1 MNPREDPEPAS
12 GYVDG
17 MTADARP
24 PAASS
29 SADVAAG
36 AMRGRVAEVGARR
49 VAVIG
54 GSVIGLACAWS
65 LARSG
70 LAAEVVI
77 HEPDDSG
84 PDGVPTGGASWV
96 AGGMLAPFSEAW
108 PGEESVFALGVTS
121 LRLWPEFLE
130 ALEPHRPPGPPIR
143 TAAHTHMLA
152 VDDADARDLDMAMNW
167 ALRQPDPTVDPTAG
181 RAAPAS
187 AAGHADPALNPA
199 TSGITEAD
207 LRRVTRRELREAEP
221 SLARVARAAYRMD
234 SEGSVDNRIL
244 LAALA
249 RACRA
254 EGVTWVRETVA
265 SLDDV
270 DADRLVLAAGSGSAE
285 LAGLPV
291 RPVKG
296 EVLRLRARPGCE
308 DPPVGVVRA
317 FVRGRPLYL
326 VPRDGG
332 LVVGATQYEHGDDR
346 QVTVAGVRDLLADAE
361 TIFPGIGEYEL
372 AETIAGLRPMS
383 PDNLPILG
391 ADPTDTRVI
400 HATGHGRNGIALT
413 PVTVATVRAELHG
426 LQVPAAARAARPGR
440 LVRE

>member
-1 MNPREDPEPAS
+1 
-12 GYVDG
+12 
-17 MTADARP
+17 MTADARKP
-24 PAASS
+24 AESAAASTSAESSGAARTPAESAADFLSRGAAPAA
-29 SADVAAG
+29 
-36 AMRGRVAEVGARR
+36 RVGARR

-54 GSVIGLACAWS
+54 GSVIGLACAWTI
-65 LARSG
+65 ARSG
-70 LAAEVVI
+70 WASEVVI

-84 PDGVPTGGASWV
+84 PDGVPTSAAGWV

-108 PGEESVFALGVTS
+108 PGEESVFALGVAS
-121 LRLWPEFLE
+121 LRLWPDFLD
-130 ALEPHRPPGPPIR
+130 ALTPHTPPGPPIR
-143 TAAHTHMLA
+143 SATHTHMLA
-152 VDDADARDLDMAMNW
+152 VDDADARDLDMAMSW
-167 ALRQPDPTVDPTAG
+167 AEGNDVVVVG
-181 RAAPAS
+181 
-187 AAGHADPALNPA
+187 GV
-199 TSGITEAD
+199 TSAD

-234 SEGSVDNRIL
+234 SEGAVDNRVL
-244 LAALA
+244 LAALTA
-249 RACRA
+249 ACRA
-254 EGVTWVRETVA
+254 EGVRWVREEVA
-265 SLDDV
+265 SLDDDDV
-270 DADRLVLAAGSGSAE
+270 DADRIVLAAGNGSAA
-285 LAGLPV
+285 LAGLPI

-308 DPPVGVVRA
+308 DPPRGVVRA

-372 AETIAGLRPMS
+372 AEMIAGLRPMT

-391 ADPTDTRVI
+391 ADPDDPRII

-413 PVTVATVRAELHG
+413 PITAATVVAELQG
-426 LQVPAAARAARPGR
+426 VPVPEAARVAGVGR
-440 LVRE
+440 FRRG

>member
-1 MNPREDPEPAS
+1 MDPRDRPEGVP

-17 MTADARP
+17 VTADSQGSTGGRQSDADLRPSRARNPAP
-24 PAASS
+24 PA
-29 SADVAAG
+29 
-36 AMRGRVAEVGARR
+36 RVGNPAPPARGARR

-54 GSVIGLACAWS
+54 GSVIGLACAWMI
-65 LARSG
+65 ARSDP
-70 LAAEVVI
+70 AAEVVI

-84 PDGVPTGGASWV
+84 PDGVPTSGAGWV

-108 PGEESVFALGVTS
+108 PGEEDVFALGVAS
-121 LRLWPEFLE
+121 LRLWPGFLD
-130 ALEPHRPPGPPIR
+130 ALAPHTPPGPPIR
-143 TAAHTHMLA
+143 SATHTHMLA
-152 VDDADARDLDMAMNW
+152 VDDADARDLDMAMSW
-167 ALRQPDPTVDPTAG
+167 AQGNDAVVVGGVNST
-181 RAAPAS
+181 
-187 AAGHADPALNPA
+187 
-199 TSGITEAD
+199 D

-234 SEGSVDNRIL
+234 SEGAVDNRVL

-249 RACRA
+249 AACRA
-254 EGVTWVRETVA
+254 EGVTWVREAVA
-265 SLDDV
+265 SLDDDDV
-270 DADRLVLAAGSGSAE
+270 DADRIVLAAGSGSAA
-285 LAGLPV
+285 LAGLPI

-308 DPPVGVVRA
+308 DAPRGVVRA

-361 TIFPGIGEYEL
+361 TVFPGIGEYEL
-372 AETIAGLRPMS
+372 AEMIAGLRPMT
-383 PDNLPILG
+383 PDNLPVLG
-391 ADPTDTRVI
+391 ADPENPRVI

-413 PVTVATVRAELHG
+413 PITAATVRAELAG
-426 LQVPAAARAARPGR
+426 VPVPQVARAAGVAR
-440 LVRE
+440 LR

>member
-1 MNPREDPEPAS
+1 
-12 GYVDG
+12 
-17 MTADARP
+17 MTADVRP

-29 SADVAAG
+29 SVSDAG
-36 AMRGRVAEVGARR
+36 VGARR
-49 VAVIG
+49 VAVVG

-70 LAAEVVI
+70 VAAEVVI

-108 PGEESVFALGVTS
+108 PGEETVFALGVSS
-121 LRLWPEFLE
+121 LRMWPAFLE
-130 ALEPHRPPGPPIR
+130 ALEAHRPPGPPIR
-143 TAAHTHMLA
+143 TAAYTHLLA
-152 VDDADARDLDMAMNW
+152 VDDADARDLDMAMSW
-167 ALRQPDPTVDPTAG
+167 AARQPE
-181 RAAPAS
+181 
-187 AAGHADPALNPA
+187 PA
-199 TSGITEAD
+199 TGSASSAITEAD
-207 LRRVTRRELREAEP
+207 LRRVTRRQLREAEP

-244 LAALA
+244 LAALT

-254 EGVTWVRETVA
+254 EGVTWVRRAVTD
-265 SLDDV
+265 LDDV
-270 DADRLVLAAGSGSAE
+270 DADRVVLSAGSGSAE
-285 LAGLPV
+285 LAELPV

-326 VPRDGG
+326 VPREGG

-361 TIFPGIGEYEL
+361 TVFPGIGEYEL

-391 ADPTDTRVI
+391 ADANDPRLI

-413 PVTVATVRAELHG
+413 PVTAAAVRAEVLG
-426 LQVPAAARAARPGR
+426 LPVPTAALAAGPDRFTRA
-440 LVRE
+440 

>member
-1 MNPREDPEPAS
+1 
-12 GYVDG
+12 

-24 PAASS
+24 PADSPASGP
-29 SADVAAG
+29 AY
-36 AMRGRVAEVGARR
+36 RR

-65 LARSG
+65 IACAG
-70 LAAEVVI
+70 LADEVVI
-77 HEPDDSG
+77 HEPEDSG
-84 PDGVPTGGASWV
+84 PDGVPTGGAAWV

-108 PGEESVFALGVTS
+108 PGEEDVFALGVSS
-121 LRLWPEFLE
+121 LRLWPTFLDQ
-130 ALEPHRPPGPPIR
+130 LSPHTPQGPPIR
-143 TAAHTHMLA
+143 SATHTHMLA
-152 VDDADARDLDMAMNW
+152 VDDADARDLDMAMSW
-167 ALRQPDPTVDPTAG
+167 AQG
-181 RAAPAS
+181 RGVVVGGVGS
-187 AAGHADPALNPA
+187 D
-199 TSGITEAD
+199 D

-234 SEGSVDNRIL
+234 SEGAVDNRVL

-254 EGVTWVRETVA
+254 EGVRWVRDRVDDV
-265 SLDDV
+265 DDV
-270 DADRLVLAAGSGSAE
+270 DADRIVLAAGSGSAA
-285 LAGLPV
+285 LAGLPI

-308 DPPVGVVRA
+308 DAPRGVVRA

-346 QVTVAGVRDLLADAE
+346 QVTVAGVRDLLADTE
-361 TIFPGIGEYEL
+361 TIFPGVGEYEL
-372 AETIAGLRPMS
+372 AEMIAGLRPMT

-391 ADPTDTRVI
+391 ADPDDPRLV

-413 PVTVATVRAELHG
+413 PVTAATVCAELRG
-426 LQVPAAARAARPGR
+426 LPVPEAARAAGVGR
-440 LVRE
+440 FRRG

>member
-1 MNPREDPEPAS
+1 MDPRDRPEGVP

-17 MTADARP
+17 VTADSQGSTGGRQSDADLRPSRARNPAP
-24 PAASS
+24 PA
-29 SADVAAG
+29 
-36 AMRGRVAEVGARR
+36 RVGNPAPPARGARR

-65 LARSG
+65 IAR
-70 LAAEVVI
+70 ADPATEVVI

-84 PDGVPTGGASWV
+84 PDGVPTSGAGWV

-108 PGEESVFALGVTS
+108 PGEESVFALGVAS

-130 ALEPHRPPGPPIR
+130 ALAPHTPPGPPIR
-143 TAAHTHMLA
+143 SATRTHMLA
-152 VDDADARDLDMAMNW
+152 VDDADARDLDMAMSW
-167 ALRQPDPTVDPTAG
+167 ARGNDVVVG
-181 RAAPAS
+181 
-187 AAGHADPALNPA
+187 
-199 TSGITEAD
+199 GIGDAD

-234 SEGSVDNRIL
+234 TEGAVDNRVL
-244 LAALA
+244 LAALTA
-249 RACRA
+249 ACRA
-254 EGVTWVRETVA
+254 EGVTWVRQAVA
-265 SLDDV
+265 SVDDDV
-270 DADRLVLAAGSGSAE
+270 DADRIVLAAGSGSAA
-285 LAGLPV
+285 LAGLPI

-308 DPPVGVVRA
+308 DPPRGVVRA

-372 AETIAGLRPMS
+372 AEMIAGLRPMT
-383 PDNLPILG
+383 PDNLPVLG
-391 ADPTDTRVI
+391 ADPDDPRLV

-413 PVTVATVRAELHG
+413 PITAATVRAELAG
-426 LQVPAAARAARPGR
+426 VPVPQVARAAGVAR
-440 LVRE
+440 LR

>member
-1 MNPREDPEPAS
+1 MNDVTPDT
-12 GYVDG
+12 G
-17 MTADARP
+17 P
-24 PAASS
+24 PVPSI
-29 SADVAAG
+29 G
-36 AMRGRVAEVGARR
+36 TRR
-49 VAVIG
+49 LVVIG

-65 LARSG
+65 AARTR
-70 LAAEVVI
+70 LVAEVVI

-84 PDGVPTGGASWV
+84 PDGVPSSAAAWV

-108 PGEESVFALGVTS
+108 PGEEAVFALGVDS
-121 LRLWPEFLE
+121 LRRWPEMLS
-130 ALEPHRPPGPPIR
+130 ALEPHVPPGPPLR
-143 TAAHTHMLA
+143 TATRTHMLA
-152 VDDADARDLDMAMNW
+152 VDEADARDLDMAMDW
-167 ALRQPDPTVDPTAG
+167 AARQPDPAPDGPAPRPGSASYPG
-181 RAAPAS
+181 R
-187 AAGHADPALNPA
+187 
-199 TSGITEAD
+199 GITDAD

-234 SEGSVDNRIL
+234 SEGAVDNRVL

-254 EGVTWVRETVA
+254 EGVRWVRSAVT
-265 SLDDV
+265 SIDDV
-270 DADRLVLAAGSGSAE
+270 DADRIVLAAGSGSAD

-296 EVLRLRARPGCE
+296 EVLRLRTRPGCE
-308 DPPVGVVRA
+308 DPPRGVVRA

-372 AETIAGLRPMS
+372 AEATAGLRPMS
-383 PDNLPILG
+383 PDNLPFLG
-391 ADPTDTRVI
+391 ADPADPRLI

-413 PVTVATVRAELHG
+413 PVTAATVSALVRGES
-426 LQVPAAARAARPGR
+426 VPRAAHAAVPGR
-440 LVRE
+440 FARG